1 LISLLLQNK
10 PYQKIRIMSVSTV
23 TRYLLIGIVF
33 PFLMQY
39 VAYYRFTGNYLPNV
53 FSEKSFTEFYENSVF
68 RYRILGRELQI
79 WTYHQLKAKNFSRHV
94 GEMEVYSRRLDVMDP
109 NADKVFYFA
118 YFILN
123 TTFTILT
130 ALGLLYLFDR
140 KSLYHLN
147 ERQKI
152 FATSFLTLIICIT
165 QFVVTP
171 YDVLA
176 YFLEVLAFT
185 VFVSYMQSNKWYTMV
200 AFCALV
206 SIATLARESS
216 ALILSFGAALYFT
229 MYGFQ
234 MWWIKKLVLPT
245 MCFIITYAGLRLMYI
260 NEPIAIAEKFTLFKN
275 VDFSHPASYAGIMM
289 TVVVFYLMV
298 KATTS
303 QMSKKLMMNYILMTL
318 PYIIVLPFIGLLIE
332 FRLWVPLL
340 IGSLM
345 LVNINLKALYV
356 PGKQRESSKHPF
368 MPNAPNVIST
378 T

>member
-1 LISLLLQNK
+1 M
-10 PYQKIRIMSVSTV
+10 RASTI

-68 RYRILGRELQI
+68 RYRVLGRELQI
-79 WTYHQLKAKNFSRHV
+79 WTYHQLKEKNLSRHI
-94 GEMEVYSRRLDVMDP
+94 GEMEVYSKRLDAMDP
-109 NADKVFYFA
+109 NADKVFYFT

-123 TTFTILT
+123 TAFTILT

-140 KSLYHLN
+140 KSLYHMN
-147 ERQKI
+147 EKQKI
-152 FATSFLTLIICIT
+152 FATSFLTLVICIT

-176 YFLEVLAFT
+176 YFLEVLSFT
-185 VFVSYMQSNKWYTMV
+185 VFVSYMRSNKWYTMF
-200 AFCALV
+200 AFCALI

-216 ALILSFGAALYFT
+216 ALILSFAAALYFT
-229 MYGFQ
+229 LYGFQ
-234 MWWIKKLVLPT
+234 MWWVKRLILPT
-245 MCFIITYAGLRLMYI
+245 ACFILTYAGLRLMYI
-260 NEPIAIAEKFTLFKN
+260 GQPIAIAEKFTLFKN
-275 VDFSHPASYAGIMM
+275 VDFSHPAAYAGLLM
-289 TVVVFYLMV
+289 TIVVFYMML
-298 KATTS
+298 KATTG
-303 QMSKKLMMNYILMTL
+303 QMSKKLMVNYILMTL
-318 PYIIVLPFIGLLIE
+318 PYILVLPFIGLLIE

-345 LVNINLKALYV
+345 LVNLNLKSLYV
-356 PGKQRESSKHPF
+356 PGKEREAKNPAF
-368 MPNAPNVIST
+368 VPNSPNVIST